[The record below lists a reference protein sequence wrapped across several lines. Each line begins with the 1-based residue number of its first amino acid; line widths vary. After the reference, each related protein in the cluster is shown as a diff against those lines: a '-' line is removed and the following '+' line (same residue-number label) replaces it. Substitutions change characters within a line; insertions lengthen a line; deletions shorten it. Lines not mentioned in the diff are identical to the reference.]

1 MLKIRG
7 LALAFLLVTVSSSL
21 RASAQADTAKPAS
34 PDVRFRIG
42 RLLYSDDFHHGLANW
57 AAEEERPG
65 KVTASNGVLDIN
77 VPAGLT
83 LWFRPRLQGPLMITY
98 KATVIAAGGPN
109 DNVTDLN
116 CFWMATD
123 PAHPDDILAGHR
135 SGNFSDYNDLL
146 TYYVG
151 VGGRGNKTTRFR
163 RYIGSKTIRPLRPQD
178 DLSAPGDMIVPNRT
192 VTIQLVADGPLIQ
205 YYLDGRKLFEMM
217 DPHPY
222 TSGWFAIR
230 TVHNHMHVQDLRI
243 YRLLPA
249 AAH

>member
-1 MLKIRG
+1 MLGIRSV
-7 LALAFLLVTVSSSL
+7 AVAFLLVTVSPSVF
-21 RASAQADTAKPAS
+21 AYTQADTPKPAS

-42 RLLYSDDFHHGLANW
+42 RLLYSDDFQHGLGNW
-57 AAEEERPG
+57 AAEQEMRG
-65 KVTASNGVLDIN
+65 KVEASDGALDID

-83 LWFRPRLQGPLMITY
+83 LWFRPRLQGPVMITY
-98 KATVIAAGGPN
+98 KATVVAAGGRN

-123 PAHPDDILAGHR
+123 PAHPDDILAGRR
-135 SGNFSDYNDLL
+135 SGKFSDYNDLL

-151 VGGRGNKTTRFR
+151 VGGNGNKTTRFR
-163 RYIGSKTIRPLRPQD
+163 RYIGSKTVRPLRPQD
-178 DLSAPGDMIVPNRT
+178 DLSAPDDMIVPNRT
-192 VTIQLVADGPLIQ
+192 ATIQLVADGPLIQ
-205 YYLDGRKLFEMM
+205 YYLDGRKLFEML

-230 TVHNHMHVQDLRI
+230 TVHNHMHIQDLRI
-243 YRLLPA
+243 FRLLPA